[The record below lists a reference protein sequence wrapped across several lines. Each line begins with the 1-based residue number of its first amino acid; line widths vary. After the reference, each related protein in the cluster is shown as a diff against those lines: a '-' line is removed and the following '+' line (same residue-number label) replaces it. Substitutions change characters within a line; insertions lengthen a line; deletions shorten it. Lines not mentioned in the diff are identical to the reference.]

1 MMSVGKRIALGVF
14 GVLLVLVFFGWL
26 LIRQQ
31 EHLGMDSLLGWGA
44 CALAWA
50 CLLGG
55 ASLLARATFWRSSD
69 DQSSADPES

>member
-1 MMSVGKRIALGVF
+1 MMSVGKRIALGVL

-26 LIRQQ
+26 LVRQQ

-44 CALAWA
+44 WALAWV

-55 ASLLARATFWRSSD
+55 ASLLAR
-69 DQSSADPES
+69 SAFRRGSKHQDSTSRED